1 MSEKVT
7 EALEQISAEAPK
19 AIIAIGIKDDGTTV
33 IRTSETNVAVM
44 HWLMNKAIFELNV
57 FEANQKNTAEEAA

>member
-1 MSEKVT
+1 MSDKVT
-7 EALEQISAEAPK
+7 EAIEQITAEAPK

-44 HWLMNKAIFELNV
+44 HWLLNKAVYELNV
-57 FEANQKNTAEEAA
+57 FEANLKQAEEAA